1 MGSPAFNLSTASRS
15 ALSFMTG
22 DSRTKTC
29 GAAQCPWKGYQVRCC
44 FYVARKQIRFGHSA
58 RSVLFAVAGVVTFE
72 GARLEPCALF
82 DERHLYCAGWAVTL
96 LGDDQF

>member
-22 DSRTKTC
+22 DSRTKPC
-29 GAAQCPWKGYQVRCC
+29 GAAHCPWKGYQVRCC

-72 GARLEPCALF
+72 CPRFEACALF
-82 DERHLYCAGWAVTL
+82 DERHLYCARRAVAL
-96 LGDDQF
+96 FRDD